1 MNRVARA
8 AAIAAVAIVAALPA
22 RAEYWPAQI
31 FLQQPPEAQR
41 FYLTGLLDMWQY
53 VRKEVR
59 PDPTDPLVACSKL
72 GSADELRAK
81 FVDWALRDPGLWR
94 LNTAELLLEA
104 VPEICKK

>member
-1 MNRVARA
+1 MNRWAQAAVIA
-8 AAIAAVAIVAALPA
+8 AAAMVAALPA

-59 PDPTDPLVACSKL
+59 PDPADPLVACSKL
-72 GSADELRAK
+72 GSADELRAR
-81 FVDWALRDPGLWR
+81 FVDWALGEPGLWR

-104 VPEICKK
+104 VPVICRR